1 MSIQKQWNQFEAAIL
16 LDNYIKYINGEISRK
31 EAIQKTS
38 LELRT
43 MAQCRGYEIDDIYRN
58 INGITFQMHSMESA
72 YRGYTLLKPAS
83 KLFAEMVQIYKQ
95 DNKRFIKILK
105 EARKMGS
112 MSNNVGD
119 NLNQ

>member
-31 EAIQKTS
+31 EAIQTTS

-43 MAQCRGYEIDDIYRN
+43 MAKCRSYDIDDIYRN
-58 INGITFQMHSMESA
+58 NNGINIQMHSMESA
-72 YRGYTLLKPAS
+72 YKGYTLLKPAS

-95 DNKRFIKILK
+95 DNERFI
-105 EARKMGS
+105 
-112 MSNNVGD
+112 
-119 NLNQ
+119 